1 MEKKSG
7 IRRIIG
13 SSGQAEHMLILNVND
28 PKVIPSINLDI
39 FYVWFNL
46 NTHKF
51 IGITKFQR
59 VEGLSIGKWLKSNY
73 CYFK

>member
-39 FYVWFNL
+39 FYV
-46 NTHKF
+46 
-51 IGITKFQR
+51 
-59 VEGLSIGKWLKSNY
+59 
-73 CYFK
+73 